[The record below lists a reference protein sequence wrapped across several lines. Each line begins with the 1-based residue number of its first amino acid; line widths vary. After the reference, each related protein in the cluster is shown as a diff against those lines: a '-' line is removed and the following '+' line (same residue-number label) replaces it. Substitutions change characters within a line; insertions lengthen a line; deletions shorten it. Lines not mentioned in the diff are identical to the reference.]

1 MRFCLILI
9 TALLL
14 AGCSHHKAPP
24 PNARLSDSITV
35 IAGLNDQLQSW
46 HGTPYR
52 YGGMTRRGVDCS
64 GFVVVTMRDRFDL
77 QLPRETKQ
85 QASIGTQIDKDEL
98 LPGDLVFFKTG
109 SGQNGLH
116 VGIYDT
122 NNQFIH
128 ASTSTL
134 RQNHW
139 VYPCGSG
146 AMCWWQRPAG
156 WLASVWRWRV
166 LSALLVW

>member
-14 AGCSHHKAPP
+14 AGCSDHKAPP

-128 ASTSTL
+128 ASTSKGVMRSSL
-134 RQNHW
+134 DN
-139 VYPCGSG
+139 VY
-146 AMCWWQRPAG
+146 WQKNFWQAR
-156 WLASVWRWRV
+156 RI
-166 LSALLVW
+166 

>member
-116 VGIYDT
+116 VGIYDMQIGYFAQ
-122 NNQFIH
+122 NQAQLLDENLTIFQTIDFVV
-128 ASTSTL
+128 TL
-134 RQNHW
+134 NAE
-139 VYPCGSG
+139 SEMLMLSIF
-146 AMCWWQRPAG
+146 AM
-156 WLASVWRWRV
+156 LF
-166 LSALLVW
+166 